1 MKARNRSPRQRRIDR
16 HRAVQNA
23 ALLEAGHDVQPS
35 SMREAMEMRAAVA
48 SKNAWWRQKETHALA
63 VTLLALCGVALSV
76 GGVAVGSVVSV
87 ALGIVWVAS
96 CAVWWWRNR
105 FVFDQRTW
113 AAMGAAVAVVL
124 LIGVVGASTQ
134 TVTKNGVVRHGGAVE
149 QTLDQAAMLRRDIDR
164 LVEWRDFSLED
175 DNAARVDAQL
185 LKDAADA
192 AVLLAGARD
201 EDWKTAELS
210 EAARR
215 IRSAAGYMR
224 DALAA
229 RYDTAMQFDQQ
240 RFDQIGFALD
250 RALEQATA
258 ADALLT
264 VVEKNAKGE

>member
-1 MKARNRSPRQRRIDR
+1 
-16 HRAVQNA
+16 
-23 ALLEAGHDVQPS
+23 
-35 SMREAMEMRAAVA
+35 
-48 SKNAWWRQKETHALA
+48 
-63 VTLLALCGVALSV
+63 
-76 GGVAVGSVVSV
+76 
-87 ALGIVWVAS
+87 
-96 CAVWWWRNR
+96 
-105 FVFDQRTW
+105 
-113 AAMGAAVAVVL
+113 MGAAVAVVL